1 MVVEL
6 GGAASV
12 VVVGGAVV
20 LVVGGEAVVV
30 AGARV
35 VVVSSAEESLSPL
48 LQAATIKAATRQ
60 TDMNLVGKRTVND
73 LHRIYYDLL
82 ILTEESD
89 LISAILKL

>member
-1 MVVEL
+1 MVVVL

-20 LVVGGEAVVV
+20 AVVGGEAVVV

-35 VVVSSAEESLSPL
+35 VVVSSEDSLSPL
-48 LQAATIKAATRQ
+48 LQAATIKAAIRQ
-60 TDMNLVGKRTVND
+60 TDMNLVGTRTVND

-82 ILTEESD
+82 ILQKS
-89 LISAILKL
+89 LI